1 LSAHLE
7 EAAVDAAAFTGAN
20 LEWAW
25 LDGVDFRRAVVT
37 SALFLNVRGLSED
50 SQLAIEQRGGF
61 TGMRPMIL
69 GRELYETSWAGD
81 AAVPW
86 PEAG

>member
-1 LSAHLE
+1 
-7 EAAVDAAAFTGAN
+7 

-37 SALFLNVRGLSED
+37 AALFLNVRGLCEESRRV
-50 SQLAIEQRGGF
+50 IEQRGGY

-69 GRELYETSWAGD
+69 GRDLYDTSLTGD
-81 AAVPW
+81 TAVPA
-86 PEAG
+86 PEAD